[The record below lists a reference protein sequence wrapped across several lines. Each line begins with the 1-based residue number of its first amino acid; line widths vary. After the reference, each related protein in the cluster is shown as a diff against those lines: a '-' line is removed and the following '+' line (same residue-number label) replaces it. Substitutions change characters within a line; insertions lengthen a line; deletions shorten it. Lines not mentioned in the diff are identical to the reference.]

1 MPRIYRSLT
10 CLFLSAASLVPA
22 QGFAD
27 EALQSAAPRAV
38 AAQNPDAQWKL
49 DVRLNHEDG
58 IYYVGDR
65 LTLDVTTPRAG
76 FLHVI
81 NITPAG
87 DFRVLWPMDGN
98 TPPSVE
104 ENSRISF
111 PDRVNHP
118 GVIFEAAPPVGRELI
133 VCFAT
138 TAELHLHREAD
149 AQLLRSYLTRVD
161 RTEKDPLVNLRDF
174 ITRIESSESNWTVA
188 TVHVETRM
196 PKMPLIE
203 EMPPTDE
210 GQTQPAE
217 MPPADE
223 EQPQPAETTP
233 ADEEQPQP
241 AEMPPT
247 DEGQTQPAEMPPTDE
262 GQPQPAEMPPTD
274 EEQPQP
280 AETIP
285 ADEEQPQPA
294 ETTPADEE
302 QPQPAEMPPT
312 DEGQTQPAEMP
323 PTDEGQTQPAE
334 MPPTDEGQTQ
344 PAEMPPAD
352 EEQTQPAEMPPADE
366 EQTQPAPGTG
376 EDLPVDGLP
385 QELISENGCLSITFP
400 GGMDQQ
406 SSKASTVNG
415 VQIISVSGQRKSD
428 QGALFAMHSN
438 FATRNSVPVDHDL
451 LLQFIMS
458 DIQSEY
464 GIDESQMVKVR
475 SGRLHGF
482 AYEFHVSSSVHVR
495 GQLLI
500 DQVSTNIL
508 HVAVVGSEALFSSGA
523 CHQFFS
529 SIRCR

>member
-223 EQPQPAETTP
+223 EQ
-233 ADEEQPQP
+233 
-241 AEMPPT
+241 
-247 DEGQTQPAEMPPTDE
+247 
-262 GQPQPAEMPPTD
+262 
-274 EEQPQP
+274 
-280 AETIP
+280 
-285 ADEEQPQPA
+285 
-294 ETTPADEE
+294 
-302 QPQPAEMPPT
+302 
-312 DEGQTQPAEMP
+312 
-323 PTDEGQTQPAE
+323 
-334 MPPTDEGQTQ
+334 
-344 PAEMPPAD
+344 
-352 EEQTQPAEMPPADE
+352 
-366 EQTQPAPGTG
+366 TQPAPGTG

-438 FATRNSVPVDHDL
+438 LATRDSVPVDHDL